1 MLEDLV
7 NYEKS
12 RENYPWLIRDH
23 DRDISYDPN
32 RSSRSRPLA
41 SLAEDPD
48 IASQSDRSAKSSEDL
63 ERHPIPEPLL
73 LPQDEDPD
81 LVS

>member
-32 RSSRSRPLA
+32 RSSRLRPLA

-63 ERHPIPEPLL
+63 EGHPIPEPLL

-81 LVS
+81 VVS